1 MDNERHPPVTGSD
14 LDPDRA
20 APRCSRRAGFTM
32 VEVIIAV
39 VVLAVGV
46 LGMAGTTAYIVRQ
59 ITLADVMTERAVA
72 LQTVVEQLQSVP
84 FANVGSGKDTVGIFT
99 ISWTSLSESA
109 TSRLVTVVTVGPGL
123 AGTGFPM
130 LAPNVADTFQ

>member
-1 MDNERHPPVTGSD
+1 
-14 LDPDRA
+14 
-20 APRCSRRAGFTM
+20 M
-32 VEVIIAV
+32 VEVIIAI

-59 ITLADVMTERAVA
+59 ITLADIMTERAVA
-72 LQTVVEQLQSVP
+72 LQTVVEQLQAMP

-99 ISWTSLSESA
+99 ITWTSLAESP

-123 AGTGFPM
+123 STTSGNPFPF
-130 LAPNVADTFQ
+130 LGPNVADTFRYRVISR